1 MTQPHSSISALLA
14 ENATRF
20 ASRQAILSK
29 GFEVFEHRR
38 LWEQVLRMVD
48 QLNRLGIGRGDKVAI
63 VLPQGPELAVA
74 FLGVACGATAAPLNP
89 ADLEKEFA
97 FYLGDLEARA
107 LIVMAGD
114 ATPARA
120 AASSLGVP
128 LIEMIVSEDG
138 GLDLSG
144 ETQVLLSQPGWP
156 WFCTPPARPPARR
169 WFRLPMGTSAHLP
182 ATLPGT
188 WSCQKRTPASMS
200 CLFSISTAWWLASWH
215 HWRRA
220 EARFASGL
228 STRASFPA
236 G

>member
-14 ENATRF
+14 ENAIRF

-89 ADLEKEFA
+89 AYLEKEFA

-128 LIEMIVSEDG
+128 LIEMIVSEEG
-138 GLDLSG
+138 
-144 ETQVLLSQPGWP
+144 
-156 WFCTPPARPPARR
+156 A
-169 WFRLPMGTSAHLP
+169 
-182 ATLPGT
+182 
-188 WSCQKRTPASMS
+188 
-200 CLFSISTAWWLASWH
+200 
-215 HWRRA
+215 
-220 EARFASGL
+220 
-228 STRASFPA
+228 
-236 G
+236 